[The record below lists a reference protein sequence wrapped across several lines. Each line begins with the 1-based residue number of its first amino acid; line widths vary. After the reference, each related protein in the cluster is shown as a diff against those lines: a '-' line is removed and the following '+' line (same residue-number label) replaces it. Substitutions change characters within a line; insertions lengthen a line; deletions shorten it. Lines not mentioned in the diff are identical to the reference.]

1 MLQGRL
7 QRFKRRR
14 WRIIIWERSQDLL
27 LAVLLIW
34 IAFPFFWAV
43 SSSLRLPADLF
54 TTTPTWIPNPATLQ
68 NYQWALSDQ
77 RFVRTF
83 INSLIVS
90 TATALLAMTICAAAA
105 YSLARFRYRGK
116 KEIMIGLVFSQM
128 LPRILIVIP
137 IFVIF
142 SRLRLVDT
150 HLGLVLGFATFAAPF
165 AILMLRGFFANFP
178 QELEDAALIDGCNR
192 FQAFI
197 RVVLPLTIPG
207 VIATGLFAF
216 VLAWSDLLFALVLT
230 RSTRTMT
237 AAVYLNNIANSQ
249 FAGTNYGGILAAGV
263 ILTLP
268 VVIIFVILQNQLVK
282 GLTAGAVKG

>member
-1 MLQGRL
+1 MT
-7 QRFKRRR
+7 RRARRSR
-14 WRIIIWERSQDLL
+14 WRWGDVLRERSQDLL
-27 LAVLLIW
+27 LAVLLVW
-34 IAFPFFWAV
+34 VVFPFFWAV

-54 TTTPTWIPNPATLQ
+54 TRTPTWLPDPLSFQA
-68 NYQWALSDQ
+68 YAWALADA
-77 RFVRTF
+77 RFVRSF
-83 INSLIVS
+83 FNSLLVS
-90 TATALLAMTICAAAA
+90 SATAVLAMTICAAAA
-105 YSLARFRYRGK
+105 YSLARFRYGGK
-116 KEIMIGLVFSQM
+116 KGIMTGLVFSQM

-142 SRLRLVDT
+142 SRLQLVDT
-150 HLGLVLGFATFAAPF
+150 HIGLILGYATFAAPF

-192 FQAFI
+192 FQAFVRI
-197 RVVLPLTIPG
+197 VLPLTIPG

-216 VLAWSDLLFALVLT
+216 VLAWSDLLFSLVLT
-230 RSTRTMT
+230 RSSGTVT

-268 VVIIFVILQNQLVK
+268 VVIIFVVLQNQLVK

>member
-1 MLQGRL
+1 MAGSSSHR
-7 QRFKRRR
+7 KNRR
-14 WRIIIWERSQDLL
+14 WGEVAWQRGQDAL

-34 IAFPFFWAV
+34 IAFPFFWAL
-43 SSSLRLPADLF
+43 SSSLRRPADLF
-54 TTTPTWIPNPATLQ
+54 TATPSWIPNPVTFQ
-68 NYQWALSDQ
+68 NYQWALADQ

-90 TATALLAMTICAAAA
+90 GATALLAMTICGAAA

-116 KEIMIGLVFSQM
+116 KEFMLMFVFSQM

-192 FQAFI
+192 FQAFVRI
-197 RVVLPLTIPG
+197 VLPLTIPG

-230 RSTRTMT
+230 RSTGTMT

-263 ILTLP
+263 LLTLP
-268 VVIIFVILQNQLVK
+268 VVIIFVLLQNQLVK